1 MEIRSGYNCAEPLA
15 QFLGSGPVARVS
27 FYIYNTVDEID
38 RLIEGLQKVKAIFHL
53 NSKHE
58 ILNPKQ
64 IQNKKSSN
72 VQNRYL
78 DFRV

>member
-1 MEIRSGYNCAEPLA
+1 MAVLKFIFIRSSLTFLA
-15 QFLGSGPVARVS
+15 TRLVARAS
-27 FYIYNTVDEID
+27 FYVYNTVDEID